1 MIPAGDR
8 LEGEARPTAR
18 PGRRGASRW
27 AQDVLD
33 GPNVGPKNAWKE
45 KRYWENEK
53 VRLDYRPVHMNTLDD
68 EIETFPP
75 KARVY

>member
-1 MIPAGDR
+1 MDETYIRVRFLPSFIFHNI
-8 LEGEARPTAR
+8 TNHT
-18 PGRRGASRW
+18 S
-27 AQDVLD
+27 D
-33 GPNVGPKNAWKE
+33 GQFDKTNYVDC
-45 KRYWENEK
+45 RYWENEK

>member
-1 MIPAGDR
+1 MVKSSCTNYCFCSAES
-8 LEGEARPTAR
+8 LLVTYSE
-18 PGRRGASRW
+18 SNSV
-27 AQDVLD
+27 VLSLSC
-33 GPNVGPKNAWKE
+33 
-45 KRYWENEK
+45 RYWENEK